1 MQKINTLSRKDKWKL
16 IYACLIYP
24 ILLMSSIG
32 GHILSELYSKYGNA
46 GYNASLQLSNKIAA
60 WLSTLFYIPLIFPAI
75 IIRFVYFRRGLN
87 YGIEIYS
94 SMIISI
100 LISKLIIFLLH
111 ISTLIFF
118 HLGFWT

>member
-24 ILLMSSIG
+24 ILLMLSIG
-32 GHILSELYSKYGNA
+32 GNIMSELYSKYGNA
-46 GYNASLQLSNKIAA
+46 GYNSSLQLSNKIAA

-100 LISKLIIFLLH
+100 LISKLIIFFYY
-111 ISTLIFF
+111 IFQ
-118 HLGFWT
+118 H